1 MLCRCLSKVATVDE
15 NFAKKEKE
23 SIVEVE
29 RGEKRER
36 EREGREEKALKSLFL
51 NDEGKFL
58 FSILF

>member
-29 RGEKRER
+29 RGEKRKR
-36 EREGREEKALKSLFL
+36 EREGRKGRESVEKFVF
-51 NDEGKFL
+51 ER
-58 FSILF
+58 